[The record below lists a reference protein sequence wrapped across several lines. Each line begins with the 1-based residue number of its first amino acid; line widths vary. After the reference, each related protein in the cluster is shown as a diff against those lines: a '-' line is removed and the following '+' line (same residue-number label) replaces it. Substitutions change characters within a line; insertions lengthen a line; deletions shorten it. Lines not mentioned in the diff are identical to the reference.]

1 MTTTSLQAYS
11 ETSARADIRA
21 SWTRSRM
28 TGLREDATPRLE
40 VEEKTTES
48 SLARAAYP
56 VLRRTLAE
64 IDGSR
69 VALVLAD
76 QSARLVEVRGATA
89 AISAAVASVGL
100 VPGVR
105 LSEERIGTN
114 ALGTP
119 VEIRRSLLVRGP
131 DHYLTVFRDFTC
143 YGHPIFHPI
152 TRRLEGVL
160 GIGGEFEE
168 DYRLSAPLARRMVR
182 DIEDRLLRDS
192 PRAQSRL
199 MSAFQAA
206 ASRRGRPIV
215 VIGDGLVLATPAALD
230 LLEPADHAAV
240 RACTEE
246 MRVGTS
252 ESHRLT
258 LASGR
263 QVRLTC
269 EPIDG
274 ADGVLVDITPDRVIR
289 RADTAAD
296 RTLRWPLLVVGEA
309 GAGRSTEARTA
320 TGPDPITLD
329 ATELVLVGEK
339 SWATRMERV
348 LASRGPAVII
358 ENIQL
363 LSEQLTALLAQR
375 LRETERHVAL
385 TSTPGDHLDDAHA
398 ALAALCNDRRELLPL
413 RRRRHEIPAL
423 AQHLLTEVSGHTRT
437 RFTAETL
444 RVLAAQPWRGNVA
457 ELRRVVECAAAARS
471 AGDIIPTDL
480 PASHRSGPVPSS
492 PFHEAERDVIVAA
505 IEAAGGNKQQA
516 ARALGVSRSTLYN
529 RIRALRIA

>member
-1 MTTTSLQAYS
+1 MTTNSLQAYT
-11 ETSARADIRA
+11 ETSSRADIRA

-28 TGLREDATPRLE
+28 SGLREDATPRLDIDDK
-40 VEEKTTES
+40 VTDGG
-48 SLARAAYP
+48 LARAAYP
-56 VLRRTLAE
+56 VLRRTLSE

-89 AISAAVASVGL
+89 AISAAVERVGL

-105 LSEERIGTN
+105 LSEDRIGTN

-131 DHYLTVFRDFTC
+131 DHYMSVFRDFTC
-143 YGHPIFHPI
+143 YGHPIFHPV

-168 DYRLSAPLARRMVR
+168 DHRLSAPLARRMVR

-199 MSAFQAA
+199 MGAFQAA

-240 RACTEE
+240 RACAEE
-246 MRVGTS
+246 LGTGTA

-263 QVRLTC
+263 QVMLTC

-274 ADGVLVDITPDRVIR
+274 ADGVLVDITTDRVIR
-289 RADTAAD
+289 RAAAAD
-296 RTLRWPLLVVGEA
+296 RTVRWPLLVIGEA
-309 GAGRSTEARTA
+309 GTGRSTEARAA
-320 TGPDPITLD
+320 TGPGAIVLD
-329 ATELVLVGEK
+329 ATEIVLVGEK

-348 LASRGPAVII
+348 LASRGPAVVV

-363 LSEQLTALLAQR
+363 LSAQLTALLAQR
-375 LRETERHVAL
+375 LRETRRHVAL
-385 TSTPGDHLDDAHA
+385 TSTPGDHLDDLHT
-398 ALAALCNDRRELLPL
+398 ALPAVCNDRRELLPL

-457 ELRRVVECAAAARS
+457 ELRRVVELAASARS
-471 AGDIIPTDL
+471 AGDIIPSDL
-480 PASHRSGPVPSS
+480 PVSHRGGPAPSS

>member
-1 MTTTSLQAYS
+1 MTTNSLQAYT
-11 ETSARADIRA
+11 ETSSRADIRA

-28 TGLREDATPRLE
+28 SGLREDVLPRLDIDD
-40 VEEKTTES
+40 KTTDGG
-48 SLARAAYP
+48 LARAAYP
-56 VLRRTLAE
+56 VLRRTLSE

-69 VALVLAD
+69 VALMLAD
-76 QSARLVEVRGATA
+76 QSARVVEVRGATA
-89 AISAAVASVGL
+89 AISTAIRRVGL

-105 LSEERIGTN
+105 LSEDRIGTN

-119 VEIRRSLLVRGP
+119 VEIRRGLLVRGP
-131 DHYLTVFRDFTC
+131 DHYMTAFRDFTC
-143 YGHPIFHPI
+143 YGHPIFHPV

-182 DIEDRLLRDS
+182 DIEDRLLQDS

-240 RACTEE
+240 RACAEE
-246 MRVGTS
+246 MGAAAAQ
-252 ESHRLT
+252 SHRLT

-274 ADGVLVDITPDRVIR
+274 ADGVLVDIAPDRVIR
-289 RADTAAD
+289 RAEAAD

-309 GAGRSTEARTA
+309 GAGRTTEARTA
-320 TGPDPITLD
+320 SGPDAIALD
-329 ATELVLVGEK
+329 ATEIVLMGEQ
-339 SWATRMERV
+339 SWATRME
-348 LASRGPAVII
+348 LALTCRGPAVIV

-363 LSEQLTALLAQR
+363 LSEPLTALLAQR

-385 TSTPGDHLDDAHA
+385 TSTPGDHLDDIHA
-398 ALAALCNDRRELLPL
+398 ALPAVCNDRRELLPL

-423 AQHLLTEVSGHTRT
+423 AQHLLTAVSGHTRT

-444 RVLAAQPWRGNVA
+444 RVLAAQPWRGNIA
-457 ELRRVVECAAAARS
+457 ELRRVVELAANARS
-471 AGDIIPTDL
+471 AGDIIPSDL
-480 PASHRSGPVPSS
+480 PASHRGGPAPSS